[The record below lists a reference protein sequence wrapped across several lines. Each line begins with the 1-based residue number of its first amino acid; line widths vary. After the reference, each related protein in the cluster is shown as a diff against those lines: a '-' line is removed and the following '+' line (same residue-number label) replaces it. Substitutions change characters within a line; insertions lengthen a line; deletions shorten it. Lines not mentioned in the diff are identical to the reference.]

1 MLAPLDL
8 LCSSACTILG
18 NRCNVANSSIITNR
32 RLCKSSVNDN
42 LFGVSRVF
50 DLQII
55 QVFEIIEKYKK
66 GK

>member
-18 NRCNVANSSIITNR
+18 NRCNVANSSR

-42 LFGVSRVF
+42 MFGVSRVF